1 MLKKFFIS
9 LFISYFLFTNIESS
23 WAHASLV
30 SSYPRANSVIYTV
43 PKKITLTFS
52 EELLRIKNKPIN
64 KITVL
69 GRGTLEFKSTTQVS
83 GRKIFLKVPSLDSK
97 GEYQVNWRAVSKD
110 GHVLTGNF
118 KFKLN

>member
-69 GRGTLEFKSTTQVS
+69 GPGTLEFKSTTQVS